1 MKLAEALIR
10 RADSQKRFEQVKGR
24 LIANAKI
31 QEGDVPAEAP
41 AELLAEL
48 SRIANELLELIKR
61 INKTNSVTVFSDRE
75 TLSDALA
82 ARDVLKLQWAAYA
95 GLALAGSITQGRYTR
110 SEVKYVATV
119 NVAEIQKQAD
129 ELGKNYRELDARI
142 QELNWQTELG
152 E

>member
-10 RADSQKRFEQVKGR
+10 RADSQKRFEQLKAR
-24 LIANAKI
+24 LLANAKV

-48 SRIANELLELIKR
+48 SRVANDLVELIKR
-61 INKTNSVTVFSDRE
+61 INKTNSATVFNDRE

-82 ARDVLKLQWAAYA
+82 QRDLLALQRGAYA
-95 GLALAGSITQGRYTR
+95 ELAQAGSISQGRYMR
-110 SEVKYVATV
+110 SEIKFVATI
-119 NVAEIQKQAD
+119 NVAEIQKRAD
-129 ELGKNYRELDARI
+129 ELAKNYRELDARI
-142 QELNWQTELG
+142 QELNWQTELV